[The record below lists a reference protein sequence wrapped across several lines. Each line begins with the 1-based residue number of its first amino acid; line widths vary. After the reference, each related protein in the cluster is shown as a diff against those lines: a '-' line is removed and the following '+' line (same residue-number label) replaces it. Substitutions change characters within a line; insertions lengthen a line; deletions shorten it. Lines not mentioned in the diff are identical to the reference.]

1 MLAVRSLLAV
11 LTLLPMIGALP
22 VVHIAPYGNDFAGD
36 GTLANPY
43 RTLARALLAVDPGGT
58 IRLAAGAYPEET
70 TIAIPVTLES
80 FGPGRPVLGPRSTP
94 GAVLTIAGADDVTVR
109 GVDFTGGI
117 DQGALRVLGGADRTT
132 LSACA
137 FADLGG
143 IAIELQGPT
152 HQAPRI
158 EDCSFRRASRAVD
171 ATGAVAASIVRCS
184 VLDGGRGVR
193 LAACA
198 GARVESCSFVD
209 LAQAALLA
217 IASPDLVATDLRITR
232 CAQFGTRS
240 SRVEPGTQIAALT
253 VAAGSHRAIVT
264 RTLVEDCGGYC
275 GADAEFGRYDGLFA
289 IGVDGCDDVV
299 LEACG
304 IHRNEFGGLRVG
316 GGSLRAVV
324 HASSFVGNGW
334 KNGAGDDVAL
344 HGTVPSIDARDCFWG
359 VPGGPVFDG
368 PGPGNGIAGGALVTL
383 VPIAGRPPATTVA
396 TSVALDATLSG
407 DPRARGL
414 HVRDIDGDA
423 RDDILATVDLAG
435 AIVLHRRTPTGFD
448 PPRVVTTGGSPVAL
462 ASGRF
467 DGDLFVDVAVAD
479 ETGDRV
485 IVLFGDGTGDF
496 PRRIALATLRRPLRI
511 VAAPLDGTS
520 GDDLVVACAGDVFA
534 AGGTQV
540 MLGDGSGVFAT
551 QTLAGSSQPTAVEAI
566 DLEAD
571 GRVEVIAYDT
581 QRGSPGLRIWPN
593 LGGGAFGGVV
603 TGAVDAGPVV
613 DAALVK
619 VDLDGL
625 GARDLALARFVLLP
639 GPPQTVI
646 ELFRNSGGGGLL
658 GPFAV
663 DTVLG
668 PAELASADVGDRGG
682 ARLIAA
688 LPALGEVRAYG
699 PFAGTLPPHAPYAE
713 RLFDRPYPQS
723 VAAGELSGDG
733 AADFVVADGAT
744 GTLEVWRGRLV
755 ASVERYGA
763 GCTGTLGTPRSLW
776 SALPELGASSFGVG
790 AERCAPV
797 SVAVLLISVLPASIP
812 IDGGCSL
819 LVWPAPY
826 AIPVATDALGD
837 AALTI
842 GVPLDR
848 TLLRGELFTQW
859 WILDPGG
866 AAFATLSA
874 SDGLRLRVGG

>member
-1 MLAVRSLLAV
+1 MLAVRSMLAAIALVPV
-11 LTLLPMIGALP
+11 LCALP
-22 VVHIAPYGNDFAGD
+22 VVYVAPYGNDVTGD
-36 GTLANPY
+36 GTASNPY
-43 RTLARALLAVDPGGT
+43 RTLARALVAVDPGGT
-58 IRLAAGAYPEET
+58 IRIASGAYPQECT
-70 TIAIPVTLES
+70 VAIPVTIES
-80 FGPGRPVLGPRSTP
+80 FGSGRPVLGPRSSP
-94 GAVLTIAGADDVTVR
+94 GVILTIAGADDVTLR
-109 GVDFTGGI
+109 GVDFAGGI
-117 DQGALRVLGGADRTT
+117 EQQAVRILGGSDRATISDCRFST
-132 LSACA
+132 P
-137 FADLGG
+137 GG
-143 IAIELQGPT
+143 
-152 HQAPRI
+152 
-158 EDCSFRRASRAVD
+158 ASID
-171 ATGAVAASIVRCS
+171 ATGAANTS
-184 VLDGGRGVR
+184 VLRCTLSGCALGIR
-193 LAACA
+193 LEACPAAHLDSCA
-198 GARVESCSFVD
+198 FVD
-209 LAQAALLA
+209 LTQAAVLA
-217 IASPDLVATDLRITR
+217 VASLDLVATDLRVTR

-240 SRVEPGTQIAALT
+240 SRVEPGVQTAAITLAT
-253 VAAGSHRAIVT
+253 GSHRAVFA

-275 GADAEFGRYDGLFA
+275 GADSEFGRYDGLFG
-289 IGVDGCDDVV
+289 IGIDGCDDVV
-299 LEACG
+299 LDACG

-316 GGSLRAVV
+316 GGSLRCVV
-324 HASSFVGNGW
+324 RGSSLVGNGW

-344 HGTVPSIDARDCFWG
+344 HATVPSVDARDCRG
-359 VPGGPVFDG
+359 TRGGPVFDG

-383 VPIAGRPPATTVA
+383 APIAVRPPATTVA
-396 TSVALDATLSG
+396 TSVALDATLTG

-414 HVRDIDGDA
+414 HVRDVDGDA

-435 AIVLHRRTPTGFD
+435 AIVLHRRTPAGFD
-448 PPRVVTTGGSPVAL
+448 PPRVVTVGGSPVAL

-467 DGDLFVDVAVAD
+467 DGDPFIDVAVAD

-485 IVLFGDGTGDF
+485 VVLFGDGTGDF
-496 PRRIALATLRRPLRI
+496 PRRIALPTLRRPLRL

-534 AGGTQV
+534 AGGTQA
-540 MLGDGSGVFAT
+540 MLGDGLGSFAT
-551 QTLAGSSQPTAVEAI
+551 QTLPGSSQPTAVEAI

-571 GRVEVIAYDT
+571 GRAEVIAYDT

-593 LGGGAFGGVV
+593 LGGGAFGAVV
-603 TGAVDAGPVV
+603 AGAVDPGPVV

-619 VDLDGL
+619 VDLDGF
-625 GARDLALARFVLLP
+625 GARDLALARFMLLP

-658 GPFAV
+658 GPYAV

-668 PAELASADVGDRGG
+668 PAELASADLGDRGG

-699 PFAGTLPPHAPYAE
+699 PFAGTLPPHASYAE

-723 VAAGELSGDG
+723 VAAGELTGDD

-744 GTLEVWRGRLV
+744 GTLEIWRGRLV

-776 SALPELGASSFGVG
+776 RSVPELGALSFGVG
-790 AERCAPV
+790 AERCAAS
-797 SVAVLLISVLPASIP
+797 SVAVLLITVLPASIP

-826 AIPVATDALGD
+826 AMPVATDALGD
-837 AALTI
+837 AALTL

-866 AAFATLSA
+866 AAYATLSA